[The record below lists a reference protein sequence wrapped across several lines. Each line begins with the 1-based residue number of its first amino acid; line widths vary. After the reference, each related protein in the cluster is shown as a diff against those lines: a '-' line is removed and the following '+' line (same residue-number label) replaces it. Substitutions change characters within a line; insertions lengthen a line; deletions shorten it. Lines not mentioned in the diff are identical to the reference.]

1 MQREKALAKNTA
13 ILMFGKI
20 CTQCISFLLL
30 PLYTSVLDTA
40 EYGTFDIM
48 ITYSMLV
55 LPIVNLQFDQGL
67 FRFMLEHRGKNN
79 KITNI
84 FSSIF
89 LSCIIQTAAYNVL
102 LIILNFIHP
111 VENIQ
116 FLMIYVS
123 LQVFVSIMLQFSR
136 GLGKSTCYA
145 IASFISAVSTVVF
158 NVIALV
164 FLNKG
169 VYGLFAASILGQVV
183 TIIYLSFNN
192 KIWKYVSIH
201 EFKFST
207 IKEVSQYSLPLIPNN
222 LAWWVV
228 NVSDRLVIKYFLGI
242 ASNGIFTVASKFP
255 NVFINFYNIVN
266 LSWTES
272 VSLHFTD
279 EDRDVFLSEM
289 MTVFF
294 KLFSTC
300 CFLIISL
307 MPFVFPV
314 LVNWK
319 YKESYNQIYILMMAM
334 LFRVMVGLY
343 SCVYIA
349 EKKSKKVA
357 TTSITAAVINL
368 TLDILLMRK
377 IGLYAASVSSLIA
390 FMSMFVIRYFDI
402 NRSIRMKIESKT
414 LFLALTLGVLL
425 GIIYY
430 SENIVIQFIGFI
442 IVCIYSILTNKDLI
456 KIILEYIVKFFRQ
469 IKRKSN

>member
-1 MQREKALAKNTA
+1 M
-13 ILMFGKI
+13 
-20 CTQCISFLLL
+20 
-30 PLYTSVLDTA
+30 
-40 EYGTFDIM
+40 
-48 ITYSMLV
+48 
-55 LPIVNLQFDQGL
+55 
-67 FRFMLEHRGKNN
+67 
-79 KITNI
+79 
-84 FSSIF
+84 
-89 LSCIIQTAAYNVL
+89 
-102 LIILNFIHP
+102 
-111 VENIQ
+111 
-116 FLMIYVS
+116 
-123 LQVFVSIMLQFSR
+123 
-136 GLGKSTCYA
+136 
-145 IASFISAVSTVVF
+145 
-158 NVIALV
+158 
-164 FLNKG
+164 
-169 VYGLFAASILGQVV
+169 
-183 TIIYLSFNN
+183 
-192 KIWKYVSIH
+192 
-201 EFKFST
+201 
-207 IKEVSQYSLPLIPNN
+207 
-222 LAWWVV
+222 V

-242 ASNGIFTVASKFP
+242 ASNGIFTVSSKFP

-368 TLDILLMRK
+368 TLDILLMKK